1 MKIFIYKTLIIAF
14 VSLIIFE
21 VLIGRRINSIES
33 QIYHLKSKQN
43 IEQVKTKIFNE
54 IKKLKP
60 IKGREIHITD
70 AIRNLIL
77 KGDNFFANIFQ
88 GKYLDCGTLQGYI
101 NSGLEISKG
110 NK

>member
-54 IKKLKP
+54 IKDGSEK
-60 IKGREIHITD
+60 D
-70 AIRNLIL
+70 AYFTEEERNIL
-77 KGDNFFANIFQ
+77 SNFINKIISELNIQ
-88 GKYLDCGTLQGYI
+88 
-101 NSGLEISKG
+101 

>member
-54 IKKLKP
+54 IKDGSKK
-60 IKGREIHITD
+60 D
-70 AIRNLIL
+70 AYFTEEERDIL
-77 KGDNFFANIFQ
+77 SNFINKIISELNIQ
-88 GKYLDCGTLQGYI
+88 
-101 NSGLEISKG
+101 

>member
-54 IKKLKP
+54 IKDGSKK
-60 IKGREIHITD
+60 D
-70 AIRNLIL
+70 AYFTEEERNIL
-77 KGDNFFANIFQ
+77 SNFINKIISELNIQ
-88 GKYLDCGTLQGYI
+88 
-101 NSGLEISKG
+101 